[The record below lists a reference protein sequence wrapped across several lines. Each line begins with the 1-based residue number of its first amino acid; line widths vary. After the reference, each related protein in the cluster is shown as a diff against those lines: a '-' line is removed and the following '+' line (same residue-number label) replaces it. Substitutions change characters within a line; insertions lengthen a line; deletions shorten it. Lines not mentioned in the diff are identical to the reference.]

1 MPYYTD
7 KYSDKAKR
15 VVEIILKDGNFGKN
29 NTSELLDRPKG
40 YWSGKL
46 FSFKY
51 VLLRLWKMFRIFPV
65 SSLRYFFGYKLKTSI
80 GIILK
85 DKL

>member
-1 MPYYTD
+1 M
-7 KYSDKAKR
+7 
-15 VVEIILKDGNFGKN
+15 KDGNFGKN
-29 NTSELLDRPKG
+29 NTSVFLDRPQG

-51 VLLRLWKMFRIFPV
+51 VLQRLWKMLRIFPS
-65 SSLRYFFGYKLKTSI
+65 SSLRYFFGYKLKMSI
-80 GIILK
+80 GTILK